1 MDVDLYKSTHQRL
14 LEEINSDNM
23 KKENV
28 LSYIQICM
36 GFTIDFD
43 KLNKV
48 LNYVKKNDI
57 EQIYLDDIIMEVISG
72 IKLNDKNLG
81 ENKILKTAQIIK
93 NIKDK
98 YLEKINKNIYDSYI
112 EIKQREFIF
121 SYKIYI
127 INSLKL
133 IYNHM
138 DIEINDKVNTI
149 DQLYDYIVKMNRKEP
164 IIHIE
169 ENSKKIKYL
178 NEYFKKIR
186 KEIYKIQCDYARKNG
201 LHFLKPVQTMF
212 NVLNI
217 LLEEPKSCNKDNNKN
232 QKDVNFSNV
241 DEIIAVLNEVNNI
254 ELKTDK
260 QVIDA
265 REKFIEIMRKIEMKF
280 NDYSEVDKKNLV
292 DIMDITYNK
301 LNKEVKNL
309 GEYEN
314 EWKHFGIRLFR
325 LKKYLRSD
333 YSGFR

>member
-1 MDVDLYKSTHQRL
+1 M
-14 LEEINSDNM
+14 NP
-23 KKENV
+23 
-28 LSYIQICM
+28 
-36 GFTIDFD
+36 
-43 KLNKV
+43 
-48 LNYVKKNDI
+48 
-57 EQIYLDDIIMEVISG
+57 EQWL
-72 IKLNDKNLG
+72 
-81 ENKILKTAQIIK
+81 
-93 NIKDK
+93 
-98 YLEKINKNIYDSYI
+98 
-112 EIKQREFIF
+112 
-121 SYKIYI
+121 
-127 INSLKL
+127 SLKWNGGSTMSDRWL
-133 IYNHM
+133 NQS
-138 DIEINDKVNTI
+138 K
-149 DQLYDYIVKMNRKEP
+149 
-164 IIHIE
+164 IIH
-169 ENSKKIKYL
+169 L

-265 REKFIEIMRKIEMKF
+265 REKLIEIMRKIEMKF